1 MVAQQASEIASRN
14 LCGRYAVASA
24 AKGKHLMAM
33 GIFNRKKED
42 GSPSDPVAPAKASPT
57 GGPAPTPSAR
67 DTDIGVPPF
76 RPAAK
81 EAPMITP
88 APKPNAAPA
97 TPSVVGPRPAP
108 IATSPARPIGRIEP
122 SERRTLVVGRG
133 ISLQGTVADA
143 ERLVVEGTVESQMIQ
158 AAELFVA
165 GSGVFKGE
173 VEVEDAEIAGAFDGT
188 ITARG
193 SLIIRTTGKI
203 SGVARCRKL
212 SVEEGGQVS
221 GKMEMLT
228 DAAALVSPAR
238 LPTQSVPA
246 DA

>member
-1 MVAQQASEIASRN
+1 
-14 LCGRYAVASA
+14 
-24 AKGKHLMAM
+24 MAM

-42 GSPSDPVAPAKASPT
+42 GSPADPASARSAPAGGAPAAAPPPAS
-57 GGPAPTPSAR
+57 AAR
-67 DTDIGVPPF
+67 DPDIGVPPF
-76 RPAAK
+76 RPATK
-81 EAPMITP
+81 DTPMMNS
-88 APKPNAAPA
+88 APKPSAAPA
-97 TPSVVGPRPAP
+97 APSVSGPRPAP
-108 IATSPARPIGRIEP
+108 IATAPARPVGRIEP

-203 SGVARCRKL
+203 SGTARCRKL

-238 LPTQSVPA
+238 VPTQSVPA

>member
-1 MVAQQASEIASRN
+1 MQPTRGNAAEEKHHM
-14 LCGRYAVASA
+14 AV
-24 AKGKHLMAM
+24 
-33 GIFNRKKED
+33 GIFNHKKED
-42 GSPSDPVAPAKASPT
+42 GVPAAPASAKAAPT
-57 GGPAPTPSAR
+57 GGPAAAVPAAR
-67 DTDIGVPPF
+67 DPDIGVPPF
-76 RPAAK
+76 RPVPK
-81 EAPMITP
+81 ESSAMTP

-97 TPSVVGPRPAP
+97 GQPMSGPRPAP
-108 IATSPARPIGRIEP
+108 IATSASRPGGRVEP

-143 ERLVVEGTVESQMIQ
+143 ERLVVEGTVESQMIH

-165 GSGVFKGE
+165 GSGLFKGE

-193 SLIIRTTGKI
+193 SLIIRTTGRI
-203 SGVARCRKL
+203 SGSARCRKL

-221 GKMEMLT
+221 GKMEMLNET
-228 DAAALVSPAR
+228 TAALVTPAR
-238 LPTQSVPA
+238 MPAQTVPA

>member
-1 MVAQQASEIASRN
+1 MRN
-14 LCGRYAVASA
+14 LCARTAAASA
-24 AKGKHLMAM
+24 TQGKHSMAM
-33 GIFNRKKED
+33 GIFNRRKED
-42 GSPSDPVAPAKASPT
+42 GSPTDPASGRAPPAGGQGASAP
-57 GGPAPTPSAR
+57 PAAAAVSAAR
-67 DTDIGVPPF
+67 DPDIGVPPF
-76 RPAAK
+76 RPAPKDTAV
-81 EAPMITP
+81 MTP
-88 APKPNAAPA
+88 AAPKPNAAPA
-97 TPSVVGPRPAP
+97 APSVSGPRPAP
-108 IATSPARPIGRIEP
+108 VATSPSRPVGRIEP

-143 ERLVVEGTVESQMIQ
+143 ERLVVEGTVESQMIH

-193 SLIIRTTGKI
+193 SLIIRTTGRI

-238 LPTQSVPA
+238 MPTQSVPA

>member
-1 MVAQQASEIASRN
+1 
-14 LCGRYAVASA
+14 
-24 AKGKHLMAM
+24 MAM
-33 GIFNRKKED
+33 GIFNRRKED
-42 GSPSDPVAPAKASPT
+42 GSPADPQPSGAPAAT
-57 GGPAPTPSAR
+57 VQAAR
-67 DTDIGVPPF
+67 DPDIGVPPF
-76 RPAAK
+76 RPVPK
-81 EAPMITP
+81 ESSSMTP
-88 APKPNAAPA
+88 APKPSAAPSV
-97 TPSVVGPRPAP
+97 PSMAGARPAP
-108 IATSPARPIGRIEP
+108 VATSPSRLAGRVEP

-143 ERLVVEGTVESQMIQ
+143 ERLVVEGTVESQMIH

-193 SLIIRTTGKI
+193 SLIIRTTGRI
-203 SGVARCRKL
+203 SGSARCRKL

-221 GKMEMLT
+221 GKMEMLNDT
-228 DAAALVSPAR
+228 AALVTPAR
-238 LPTQSVPA
+238 LPTQTVPA

>member
-1 MVAQQASEIASRN
+1 
-14 LCGRYAVASA
+14 
-24 AKGKHLMAM
+24 MAM

-42 GSPSDPVAPAKASPT
+42 GSPADPAPAKASSAAA
-57 GGPAPTPSAR
+57 PASAPASAAAPPAAAAR
-67 DTDIGVPPF
+67 DSDIGVPPF
-76 RPAAK
+76 RPAPK
-81 EAPMITP
+81 DSTSMTP

-97 TPSVVGPRPAP
+97 APSSLGPRPAP
-108 IATSPARPIGRIEP
+108 IATPSRPAGRIEP

-143 ERLVVEGTVESQMIQ
+143 ERLVVEGTVESQMIH

-193 SLIIRTTGKI
+193 ALIIRTTGRI
-203 SGVARCRKL
+203 SGMARCRKL

-228 DAAALVSPAR
+228 DTAALVAPAR
-238 LPTQSVPA
+238 IPTPAVPA

>member
-1 MVAQQASEIASRN
+1 
-14 LCGRYAVASA
+14 
-24 AKGKHLMAM
+24 MAM

-42 GSPSDPVAPAKASPT
+42 GSPADSAPAKASPT
-57 GGPAPTPSAR
+57 AGAPAPAAPASAGSASR
-67 DTDIGVPPF
+67 DPDIGVPPF
-76 RPAAK
+76 RPAPK
-81 EAPMITP
+81 ETVSMTP
-88 APKPNAAPA
+88 APKPNAPPA
-97 TPSVVGPRPAP
+97 APSVLGPRPAP
-108 IATSPARPIGRIEP
+108 IATAPSRPVGRIEP

-143 ERLVVEGTVESQMIQ
+143 ERLVVEGTVESQMIA

-193 SLIIRTTGKI
+193 SLIIRTTGRI
-203 SGVARCRKL
+203 SGTARCRKL

>member
-1 MVAQQASEIASRN
+1 
-14 LCGRYAVASA
+14 
-24 AKGKHLMAM
+24 MAM

-42 GSPSDPVAPAKASPT
+42 GSPADPAPAKASSAAA
-57 GGPAPTPSAR
+57 PASAPASAAAPPAAAAAR
-67 DTDIGVPPF
+67 DSDIGVPPF
-76 RPAAK
+76 RPAPK
-81 EAPMITP
+81 DSTSMTP

-97 TPSVVGPRPAP
+97 APSSLGPRPAP
-108 IATSPARPIGRIEP
+108 IATPSRPAGRIEP

-143 ERLVVEGTVESQMIQ
+143 ERLVVEGTVESQMIH

-193 SLIIRTTGKI
+193 ALIIRTTGRI
-203 SGVARCRKL
+203 SGMARCRKL

-228 DAAALVSPAR
+228 DTAALVAPAR
-238 LPTQSVPA
+238 IPTPAVPA